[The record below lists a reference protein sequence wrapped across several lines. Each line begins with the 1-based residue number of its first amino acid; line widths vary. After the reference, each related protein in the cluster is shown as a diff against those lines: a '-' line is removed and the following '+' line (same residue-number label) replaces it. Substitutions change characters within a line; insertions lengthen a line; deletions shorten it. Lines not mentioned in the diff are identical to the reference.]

1 MTVVKPLSTPLI
13 EYDMIRTVEKIGSF
27 PVHLHSVRS
36 IDEALDGICKK
47 YQPETPDEESRL
59 LDLCPYFATVW
70 PSARALGLFMSERK
84 KQFNK
89 RRGVEVG
96 CGLGLPA
103 IVGARIGASMTAT
116 DFHPDVG
123 FWLKKNASLNQAS
136 IDYVRWDWTD
146 PDPAAGIAFGTY
158 DFVLASDVLYE
169 RQHPEHLVLALARLL
184 RPGGAVYLS
193 DPGRAYL
200 ERALEEFGKLA
211 FDRAE
216 FRYEVEES
224 SLIPGHRLEKTRP
237 IRVFELTRKPLP
249 F

>member
-1 MTVVKPLSTPLI
+1 MISTI
-13 EYDMIRTVEKIGSF
+13 EKIGSF
-27 PVHLHSVRS
+27 PIHLYSVRS
-36 IDEALDGICKK
+36 IDHALDEICKK
-47 YQPETPDEESRL
+47 YQPESPEEESRL

-89 RRGVEVG
+89 RLGIEVG
-96 CGLGLPA
+96 CGLGLPS
-103 IVGARIGASMTAT
+103 IVASKIGASMTAS
-116 DFHPDVG
+116 DFHPDVE

-136 IDYVRWDWTD
+136 IDYTCWDWTD
-146 PDPAAGIAFGTY
+146 SSPGAGIGFGSF

-184 RPGGAVYLS
+184 RPGGSVYLS

-200 ERALEEFGKLA
+200 DRALDEFGKLA

-216 FRYEVEES
+216 YRFEVEES
-224 SLIPGHRLEKTRP
+224 SLIPEHRLEKTRS